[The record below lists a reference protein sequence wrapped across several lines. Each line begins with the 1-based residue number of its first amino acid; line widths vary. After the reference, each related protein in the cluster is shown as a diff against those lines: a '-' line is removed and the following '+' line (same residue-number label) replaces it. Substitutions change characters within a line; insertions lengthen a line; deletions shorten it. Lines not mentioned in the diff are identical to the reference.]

1 MTTEHASRPPFA
13 LATVAALRMVL
24 LSGCVAVEIPVSG
37 PAPEPAA
44 PRPLVHPEDDGPTCG

>member
-1 MTTEHASRPPFA
+1 MPAGRRSA

-37 PAPEPAA
+37 PALEPAA